1 MPLEPG
7 MAHLSDVLRV
17 AATVAYTLAM
27 YLYAVEYAFGR
38 RAVRAARS
46 AVPVAEPALVGAALA
61 TPAAV
66 GTPAGSAGAAP
77 AAGGSGGSG
86 GPSIPGR
93 SDEAPA
99 IPARSGEAP
108 AIPAQVGAGGVGGA
122 GGRTRVVWFGYA
134 AVAVTVA
141 GWLLHAASLVT
152 RGLAAGRVPWGNMYE
167 FVLAV
172 TLVGVGAYLVLLTRQ
187 PVRYLGAFVMVPVV
201 LLLGLAGTVL
211 YTRVA
216 PLVPA
221 LNSYWLKIH
230 VTAAVI
236 ASGVF
241 MVSFATA
248 SLQLLRDRHDRMVA
262 AGRPTGFATALGARL
277 PAAASL
283 ERATFTTIAFAFPIW
298 TFAIMAGAIW
308 AEAAWG
314 RYWGW
319 DPKETW
325 SFIAWVIYA
334 AYLHARSTGGWRG
347 RRSSWIAVLGWVTML
362 FNLFAVNLVIAGLHS
377 YAGVT

>member
-1 MPLEPG
+1 MIMPLEPG

-66 GTPAGSAGAAP
+66 GTPAGSAGPAP
-77 AAGGSGGSG
+77 AAGSG
-86 GPSIPGR
+86 GPSIPAQSG
-93 SDEAPA
+93 DGPA
-99 IPARSGEAP
+99 V
-108 AIPAQVGAGGVGGA
+108 PAQVGTGGVGDA
-122 GGRTRVVWFGYA
+122 GGGARVVWFGYA

-201 LLLGLAGTVL
+201 LLMGLAGTVL

-325 SFIAWVIYA
+325 SFIAWVVYA
-334 AYLHARSTGGWRG
+334 AYLHARSTAGWRG